1 MTLEQ
6 AINNDKNWK
15 EFLKKMVDN
24 CNNYS
29 DYQKE
34 FLKILLDMYYEGRKN
49 TLIQNDIQAK
59 LIESIIN
66 GNNSNNNH

>member
-24 CNNYS
+24 CNNYN

-34 FLKILLDMYYEGRKN
+34 FLKMLLDMYYEGRKN

-59 LIESIIN
+59 LIESMIN
-66 GNNSNNNH
+66 GNNFNN